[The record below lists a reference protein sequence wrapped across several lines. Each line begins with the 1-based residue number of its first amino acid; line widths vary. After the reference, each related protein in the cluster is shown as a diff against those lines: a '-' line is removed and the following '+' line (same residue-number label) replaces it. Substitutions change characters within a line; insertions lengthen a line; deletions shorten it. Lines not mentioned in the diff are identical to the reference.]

1 MSQTPSASSPDP
13 ASLTY
18 EQLVEALE
26 RLTDRMAA
34 GDIGIEEAADL
45 YEDAG
50 RLHALASARLAAI
63 QERIDGLQAGDASP
77 SPSAE

>member
-1 MSQTPSASSPDP
+1 VSESPVDP

-18 EQLVEALE
+18 EQLVETLE

-45 YEDAG
+45 YEEAG
-50 RLHALASARLAAI
+50 RLHALASDRLAAI
-63 QERIDGLQAGDASP
+63 QQRIDGLQQEQTSAGTTDSG
-77 SPSAE
+77 E